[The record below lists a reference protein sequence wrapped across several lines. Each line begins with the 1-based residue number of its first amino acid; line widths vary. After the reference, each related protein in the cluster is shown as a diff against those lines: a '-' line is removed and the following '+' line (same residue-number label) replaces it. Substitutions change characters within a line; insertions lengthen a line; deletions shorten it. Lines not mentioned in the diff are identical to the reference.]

1 MISGT
6 QGWTNYTGVLTAPA
20 GALSAQ
26 IYLETTNI
34 AGSSGIAYFDNFSL
48 IGFSPVQTNVHN
60 LILDPCFANEN
71 EDGNAAW
78 KMAANAGGRSILDT
92 AGAECKNFCEKMTLA
107 AAPRAFGQTVA
118 VTGDSSYSL
127 SGWMMSKSI
136 SSGSFAFFLVIWY
149 NSANPTFNEEIQAG
163 SYLRIDTLGMISGT
177 QGWTNYTG
185 VLTAPAGAL
194 SAQVYLETTDISGS
208 SGIAYFD
215 NFSLIEIAADKN
227 TAIAKTDN
235 STNVVMYPNP
245 AKDNF
250 VIETNFANSSEKQFL
265 QIYDMKG
272 SLLFSENIQNGRTT
286 IDTGNLAEGVY
297 EVRISD
303 STRSF
308 NKRLVIIK

>member
-1 MISGT
+1 M
-6 QGWTNYTGVLTAPA
+6 
-20 GALSAQ
+20 
-26 IYLETTNI
+26 
-34 AGSSGIAYFDNFSL
+34 
-48 IGFSPVQTNVHN
+48 
-60 LILDPCFANEN
+60 
-71 EDGNAAW
+71 
-78 KMAANAGGRSILDT
+78 
-92 AGAECKNFCEKMTLA
+92 
-107 AAPRAFGQTVA
+107 
-118 VTGDSSYSL
+118 
-127 SGWMMSKSI
+127 
-136 SSGSFAFFLVIWY
+136 IWY

-215 NFSLIEIAADKN
+215 NFSLIEIAADTN